1 MKLLNIKLINF
12 RNIKYQ
18 ELDLSDSINL
28 FIGENAQG
36 KTNLLEGLFFMARAK
51 SFRNAGEK
59 ELIRLGQRSAY
70 IKATIERKKRKKI
83 LEMKLSMVDKKI
95 IKIDSY
101 DIEKGTELTD
111 LFDLVMFSPEDLYLV
126 KGGPYRRRLWL
137 DDLSTGIDG
146 RYGEYLKKYNR
157 ALLQRNKKLKGPK
170 NAWFD
175 KEMDALDRILAESAF
190 DVEFARQ
197 VVFTEIVKFLPD
209 IHKKLSGNRE
219 KIGLKFLTN
228 MPYVNI
234 GKSLDKKNEWIKDVE
249 NILLKGRNED
259 LEKGYTNLGPHR
271 DDIILMIN
279 SIESR
284 KFASQ
289 GQARTL
295 ALSMKLAE
303 LKILEEEKGVKPIL
317 LLDDVFSELDENR
330 AIYLIREVKKY
341 QSLITSNGIE
351 NLEKLTPLKV
361 FEVKKGHFKET
372 GPAIGMRT
380 QDKKNS

>member
-1 MKLLNIKLINF
+1 MKLLNLKLINF

-36 KTNLLEGLFFMARAK
+36 KTNLLEGLFYMARAK

-70 IKATIERKKRKKI
+70 IKATIERKDRQKI

-95 IKIDSY
+95 VKIDSY
-101 DIEKGTELTD
+101 DIEKSTELTD

-126 KGGPYRRRLWL
+126 KGGPYRRRLWI
-137 DDLSTGIDG
+137 DDLLTAIDS
-146 RYGEYLKKYNR
+146 RYSEYLKKYNR
-157 ALLQRNKKLKGPK
+157 ALFQRNKKLKGIK
-170 NAWFD
+170 NSWFD
-175 KEMDALDRILAESAF
+175 KEMDALDSILAQTAF
-190 DVEFARQ
+190 DVELSRQ
-197 VVFTEIVKFLPD
+197 GLFNDLLKFLPV
-209 IHKKLSGNRE
+209 IHKELSGNRE

-228 MPYVNI
+228 MPFVNI
-234 GKSLDKKNEWIKDVE
+234 KNSPGQGEKWVKEVE
-249 NILLKGRNED
+249 KILLNGRKED
-259 LEKGYTNLGPHR
+259 IEKGYTNLGPHR
-271 DDIILMIN
+271 DDILMTIN

-303 LKILEEEKGVKPIL
+303 LKILEKKKGVRPIL

-330 AIYLIREVKKY
+330 AFYLTRAVKNY
-341 QSLITSNGIE
+341 QSLITSNGVE

-361 FEVKKGHFKET
+361 FKVKDGHFKEI
-372 GPAIGMRT
+372 IGA
-380 QDKKNS
+380 